1 MNEIFPLCSGA
12 LLGLLAGW
20 LRPSQRLG
28 VVVSLSV
35 VLGVLTSAVTGE
47 LSIGWEYVLIDIPLV
62 ALSAGVCFAARSRR
76 RRLRQEDRYA

>member
-1 MNEIFPLCSGA
+1 MNEILPLCSGA

-20 LRPSQRLG
+20 LRPSQRLN

-35 VLGVLTSAVTGE
+35 LFGVLASAATGE
-47 LSIGWEYVLIDIPLV
+47 LSMGWEYVLVDIPLV

-76 RRLRQEDRYA
+76 RHSLREDRYA